1 MKLSF
6 CKIFPV
12 LLLLSLNVFCQDKSI
27 EPALLKEAINKF
39 YIAIE
44 KGDTKIRLALF
55 ADDAIMMPPGTG
67 IVRGIKNITE
77 IVLDTTYVFKIKDK
91 EIVSMDI
98 SGSIAYTVNTYFYT
112 YHLKGSEPVWHKT
125 KNVHIWKKDIDG
137 NWKLNVDIWNAAE
150 QNK

>member
-6 CKIFPV
+6 RKIFSV

-27 EPALLKEAINKF
+27 EPDLLKEAINKF
-39 YIAIE
+39 YLAIE
-44 KGDTKIRLALF
+44 KGDTKTRLALF
-55 ADDAIMMPPGTG
+55 ADDAIMMPPGAG
-67 IVRGIKNITE
+67 IVKGIKDITE
-77 IVLDTTYVFKIKDK
+77 VVMDTTYVFKIKDK
-91 EIVSMDI
+91 EIVSIDI

-125 KNVHIWKKDIDG
+125 KNVHIWKKDING

-150 QNK
+150 RNK